1 MIPSIARLGMMGG
14 KSLSTHIRGS
24 PRHASRSKASITAN
38 RFARL
43 VKVARDG
50 VVVAA
55 DEVELEHVIHGS
67 GNRVGCE
74 GQSALADIDL
84 DGGCASRSRE
94 GDKKAR
100 EHV

>member
-1 MIPSIARLGMMGG
+1 MIPSIARLGTMGG
-14 KSLSTHIRGS
+14 NSLSTYVRGRPS
-24 PRHASRSKASITAN
+24 HASRSKASIIAN

-43 VKVARDG
+43 VEVARDG

-74 GQSALADIDL
+74 GQPALANIDL

-94 GDKKAR
+94 GHKKVR